1 MIVHT
6 AVPLTASGVYSVS
19 IDGILPATGVVPTST
34 IAGFYFM
41 YQPSPT
47 IRSVTPTNLVFGGYP
62 EDVPISIDLG
72 SDISRVGDPV
82 TAHVDI
88 DAVRGIKD
96 IGPQT
101 RSGSILSTTL
111 HLDTG
116 VQMGPKSL
124 TVYFT
129 TGSTTRVNVINIVNQ
144 NTTSNVATN
153 TLQINSTTPST
164 GSGYVD
170 LAFSAPIRLSGQ
182 DGIDE
187 NDDDA
192 SVYIDAPNFSST
204 GLTTTLMQSG
214 AVMRINMSGIPQ
226 GSQYTLHLY
235 NIVSASYGS
244 GADTRILP
252 MATDASNGNPIGF
265 LWPIYWGSSANTVG
279 ASSTRITHTL
289 PDNGTGLVPT
299 NVGSVQVFFSRALS
313 GATVTMDNIQ
323 LLKNNNPMS
332 LSGMTL
338 SGMTT
343 AAGEYDLGLLL
354 GQTLDYGTTYTL
366 DLSNAIKD
374 GSGYSIDGPNGYG
387 NDQKISFTTVPAPAV
402 NTGTGANAGAVSNL
416 LVNAST
422 PYNGATNV
430 PRNSNIQISF
440 NEPLDPNTT
449 NLSQARV
456 VQFAN
461 SKDLSGSVVTGF
473 TTALDSTQKTLTL
486 AFTGSRVLDASKS
499 FQIQILGGMRS
510 ILGHTLA

>member
-1 MIVHT
+1 M
-6 AVPLTASGVYSVS
+6 S
-19 IDGILPATGVVPTST
+19 
-34 IAGFYFM
+34 
-41 YQPSPT
+41 
-47 IRSVTPTNLVFGGYP
+47 PTNLVFGGYS
-62 EDVPISIDLG
+62 EDVPVSVDLG
-72 SDISRVGDPV
+72 SDITQIGDPV
-82 TAHVDI
+82 TAHLGI
-88 DAVRGIKD
+88 DATHGIKD

-101 RSGSILSTTL
+101 RSGTILSTTL

-124 TVYFT
+124 TVYFAS
-129 TGSTTRVNVINIVNQ
+129 GSTTRVNAINIVNQ
-144 NTTSNVATN
+144 NATSNVATN

-164 GSGYVD
+164 GSGYID

-182 DGIDE
+182 DGIDDNE
-187 NDDDA
+187 NDA

-204 GLTTTLMQSG
+204 GLTTRLMQSG
-214 AVMRINMSGIPQ
+214 AVMRIDMSNIPQ

-252 MATDASNGNPIGF
+252 MATDASSGNPVGF
-265 LWPIYWGSSANTVG
+265 QWPIYWGSSANTVG

-299 NVGSVQVFFSRALS
+299 DVGSVQVFFSRALS
-313 GATVTMDNIQ
+313 GATVTLDNIQ

-343 AAGEYDLGLLL
+343 AAGEYDLGLIL
-354 GQTLDYGTTYTL
+354 GQTLEYGTTYTL
-366 DLSNAIKD
+366 DLSSNIKD

-387 NDQKISFTTVPAPAV
+387 NDQKINFTTVPTTAIAT
-402 NTGTGANAGAVSNL
+402 NTTINAGAISNL
-416 LVNAST
+416 LINAST

-430 PRNSNIQISF
+430 PRNSNIQIAF
-440 NEPLDPNTT
+440 NEPLDPNAT

-456 VQFAN
+456 VQFTN
-461 SKDLSGSVVTGF
+461 NKDLSGSIVTGL
-473 TTALDSTQKTLTL
+473 TTTLDSTQKTLTL
-486 AFTGSRVLDASKS
+486 AFTGSRVLDASKT
-499 FQIQILGGMRS
+499 FQIQVLGGMRS
-510 ILGHTLA
+510 ILGHYLA